1 MVSIIE
7 NTRSVAVTHV
17 FSIGYDKTKSLTKA
31 VVVVRLKCGL
41 GREVH
46 MEKYKYFTPLE
57 NDCIVEKFKEL
68 TGLRNPSQV
77 LIEAILTI
85 ANLSY
90 TYGSEQER
98 D

>member
-1 MVSIIE
+1 
-7 NTRSVAVTHV
+7 
-17 FSIGYDKTKSLTKA
+17 
-31 VVVVRLKCGL
+31 
-41 GREVH
+41 

-85 ANLSY
+85 ADLSY